1 MFGRCALRLLKV
13 RSPMCRTVQYLHNS
27 ENGKKRPTT
36 KCDTKKSIRAIL
48 CDCTIDRVHL

>member
-13 RSPMCRTVQYLHNS
+13 RSPMYRTVQYLH
-27 ENGKKRPTT
+27 NGKKRPTT